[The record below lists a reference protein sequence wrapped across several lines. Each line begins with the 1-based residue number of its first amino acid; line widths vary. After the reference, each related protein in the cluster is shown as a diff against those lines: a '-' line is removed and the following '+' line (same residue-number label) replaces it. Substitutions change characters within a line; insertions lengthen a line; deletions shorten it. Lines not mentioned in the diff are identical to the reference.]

1 MKKPDIY
8 ERSDKVAEYIQKQY
22 VREFAKYS
30 NIANFDAINVIKK
43 SKRLYEWLDKVTRE
57 AFLMMAKL
65 IYKEEANEDGDLA
78 EAWLSGVLDEYD
90 PVTKYVYSNEWERKR
105 QMFAEGVIASETVK
119 DKNYERNKS
128 MRYLARQATQYTITI
143 ADKAQLEAFKVNGVK
158 KVRWDSENDTRV
170 CEECHSRHGKVY
182 AIDKIPPKPHY
193 GCRCHLIP
201 IVEESK

>member
-43 SKRLYEWLDKVTRE
+43 SKKLYEWLDKVTRE
-57 AFLMMAKL
+57 AFLMMANL
-65 IYKEEANEDGDLA
+65 VYKDEANEDGDLA

-105 QMFAEGVIASETVK
+105 QMFAEGIISSVNIK
-119 DKNYERNKS
+119 DKNDERNKS

-143 ADKAQLEAFKVNGVK
+143 ADKAQLEAFKANGVK

-170 CEECHSRHGKVY
+170 CEECHRRHGKVY

>member
-30 NIANFDAINVIKK
+30 NIANFDALNVIKK
-43 SKRLYEWLDKVTRE
+43 SKKLYEWLDKVTRE
-57 AFLMMAKL
+57 AFLMMANL
-65 IYKEEANEDGDLA
+65 IYKDEANEDGDLA

-105 QMFAEGVIASETVK
+105 QMFAEGIIASEAVK

-143 ADKAQLEAFKVNGVK
+143 ADKAQLEAFKANGVK

-170 CEECHSRHGKVY
+170 CHECHSRHGKVY

-201 IVEESK
+201 IVEDSK

>member
-22 VREFAKYS
+22 VREFSKYS

-43 SKRLYEWLDKVTRE
+43 SKKLYEWLDKVTRE

-65 IYKEEANEDGDLA
+65 IYKDEANEDGDLA

-105 QMFAEGVIASETVK
+105 QMFAEGIIASETVK

-143 ADKAQLEAFKVNGVK
+143 ADKAQLEAFKANGVK

-170 CEECHSRHGKVY
+170 CEECHSRNGKVY

-201 IVEESK
+201 IVEDSE

>member
-22 VREFAKYS
+22 VREFSKYS

-43 SKRLYEWLDKVTRE
+43 SKKLYEWLDKVTRE

-65 IYKEEANEDGDLA
+65 IYNDEANEDGDLA

-143 ADKAQLEAFKVNGVK
+143 ADKAQLEAFKANGVR

-182 AIDKIPPKPHY
+182 AIYKIPPKPHY

-201 IVEESK
+201 IVEESE